1 MKPATLGF
9 IGARLKEAREARDLT
24 AIALSD
30 LIEVS
35 RQAIYQYEND
45 IQSPR
50 HEIMER
56 IANVLHLP
64 VAYFRYHHGI
74 QMNTLFYRSMSAATK
89 SARLRAK
96 NRYLWIR
103 IIDSHLR
110 EFIQFPKPN
119 YPKLEIPN
127 NPNQISESEIEE
139 LAIKVRKFWNLSN
152 TPISDMILLLENNG
166 AIVAYDEL
174 GANTLDAFSEPS
186 PGPDC
191 SQYII
196 LGSGKGTSVRFRFD
210 AAHEMAHK
218 ILHPNIDQ
226 SYFVRKAEHNLI
238 ENQAHRFAAAF
249 LLPADS
255 FANDFYSANLDALKS
270 IKPKWKVSIAMMIK
284 RAEDLNFI
292 SPDRARRLWIDLSRR
307 GGRTKEPLDDTIE
320 IEKPQL
326 LRRAFEMIIEK
337 QIETKQEI
345 LTKIPLAPNEI
356 EKFVGLKS
364 GYLNEIQNMTSQVSV
379 LKNYQSNKKD
389 ETLKS
394 IGPAEII
401 QFSGKKNR
409 QR

>member
-9 IGARLKEAREARDLT
+9 IGARLKEAREARELT

-30 LIEVS
+30 LIDVS

-50 HEIMER
+50 PEIMER
-56 IANVLHLP
+56 IAKVLRLP
-64 VAYFRYHHGI
+64 ISYFRYDHGI
-74 QMNTLFYRSMSAATK
+74 QMGTIFYRSMSATTK

-110 EFIQFPKPN
+110 EFIQFPKVN
-119 YPKLEIPN
+119 FPKFEMPN
-127 NPNQISESEIEE
+127 NPIQISEPEIEE
-139 LAIKVRKFWNLSN
+139 LAIKARKFWDLSN
-152 TPISDMILLLENNG
+152 TPINNMVLLLENNG
-166 AIVAYDEL
+166 AIVAYDDL

-186 PGPDC
+186 PDSNC
-191 SQYII
+191 FQYII
-196 LGSGKGTSVRFRFD
+196 LGSDKATSVRSRFD

-218 ILHPNIDQ
+218 MLHPNIDK
-226 SYFVRKAEHNLI
+226 SYLVRKAEHNLI

-255 FANDFYSANLDALKS
+255 FASDFYSANIDALKS

-284 RAEDLNFI
+284 RAENLNFI

-307 GGRTKEPLDDTIE
+307 GARIKEPLDDTIQ

-337 QIETKQEI
+337 KIETKQEI
-345 LTKIPLAPNEI
+345 LTKIPLTPNEI

-364 GYLNEIQNMTSQVSV
+364 GYLSEIQNMTSQVSV
-379 LKNYQSNKKD
+379 LKTYQSNRKD
-389 ETLKS
+389 ESIKS
-394 IGPAEII
+394 SGHAEII
-401 QFSGKKNR
+401 QFAYKKNK